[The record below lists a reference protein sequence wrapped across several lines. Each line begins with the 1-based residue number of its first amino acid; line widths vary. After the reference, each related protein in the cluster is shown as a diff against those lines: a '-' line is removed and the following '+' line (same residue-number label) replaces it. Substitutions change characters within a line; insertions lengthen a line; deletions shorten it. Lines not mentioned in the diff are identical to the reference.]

1 MRYVKVKK
9 IYSDAEMNEK
19 QGTFFEAPAL
29 CLDVVEESDL
39 VEESEVPNRSST
51 LILKE
56 DCNVYTEEGKLLLK
70 FRKNKIS
77 KSYCDLLFN
86 NMKGAAVK
94 TRGRAI
100 AAGIPKEGIYSY
112 VKSKTSGKMI
122 HQLNSK
128 APSGFVGYYDNK
140 SFFGYKNITESL
152 SLCRTT
158 AYTSKY
164 FQRFQACLPAFKR
177 INDIYKS
184 LVPIHY
190 KNQKKAILKI
200 DPEYVIKDTIFT
212 TVTVNKN
219 FRTALHKD
227 SGDYK
232 RGFGNLIV
240 CSEGDYSGGY
250 TLFPQYGI
258 GIDCRNGDF
267 LAMNVHEWHC
277 NSAITAPKDGPQGT
291 RMSFV
296 FYLREKMI
304 SLCPL
309 KK

>member
-1 MRYVKVKK
+1 MDDFDEDVVTYDDYETLTCDHIQTKTKKVKY
-9 IYSDAEMNEK
+9 IEQSLRPSF
-19 QGTFFEAPAL
+19 QP
-29 CLDVVEESDL
+29 
-39 VEESEVPNRSST
+39 
-51 LILKE
+51 
-56 DCNVYTEEGKLLLK
+56 
-70 FRKNKIS
+70 
-77 KSYCDLLFN
+77 
-86 NMKGAAVK
+86 
-94 TRGRAI
+94 
-100 AAGIPKEGIYSY
+100 PK
-112 VKSKTSGKMI
+112 KM
-122 HQLNSK
+122 
-128 APSGFVGYYDNK
+128 NK
-140 SFFGYKNITESL
+140 SFFGYKNITDSL

-164 FQRFQACLPAFKR
+164 FKRFTDCLPAFKR

-232 RGFGNLIV
+232 RGFGNLVV
-240 CSEGDYSGGY
+240 CSEGQYNGGY

-277 NSAITAPKDGPQGT
+277 NSAITAPKDSPQGT

-296 FYLREKMI
+296 LYQREKMI
-304 SLCPL
+304 NLCPL
-309 KK
+309 LN

>member
-1 MRYVKVKK
+1 MKYIKVKK

-19 QGTFFEAPAL
+19 QGAFF
-29 CLDVVEESDL
+29 DVVEESDL
-39 VEESEVPNRSST
+39 VEENVFLSSISSKEIPNRMTQSDHRKST

-100 AAGIPKEGIYSY
+100 AAGIPKEGLYSY
-112 VKSKTSGKMI
+112 VKSKTSGKII

-128 APSGFVGYYDNK
+128 APSGIVGYYDNK

-250 TLFPQYGI
+250 TLST
-258 GIDCRNGDF
+258 
-267 LAMNVHEWHC
+267 H
-277 NSAITAPKDGPQGT
+277 
-291 RMSFV
+291 
-296 FYLREKMI
+296 
-304 SLCPL
+304 
-309 KK
+309 